1 VTVGTPDAAPTA
13 FIDTPA
19 STFKWRVGTVISFT
33 GHGTDPEDGTIPASR
48 MTWDVVLQHCPSNCH
63 SHTITSLPGVASGSF
78 TAPDHEYPSYLELK
92 LTVTDT
98 AGHASST
105 TRRLDPETVDLTFAT
120 APAGLQLGVNAATQA
135 APFTRT
141 VIIGS
146 SNSLSAASPQDLNG
160 ARYQFANWSD
170 GGAASHSIQA
180 PATATTYTATYT
192 GVSANVGIVKTG
204 VSNTSTKQV
213 TFTLSVSNA
222 GPAPATGV
230 VVRDTI
236 PSKLAYVSSS
246 ASQGSCT
253 VASGTVTCNLGTLA
267 SGASAT
273 VTIVGGTNKFN
284 GSVTNTATVTTT
296 STDVVTGNDSST
308 VTVRLR

>member
-1 VTVGTPDAAPTA
+1 
-13 FIDTPA
+13 
-19 STFKWRVGTVISFT
+19 
-33 GHGTDPEDGTIPASR
+33 
-48 MTWDVVLQHCPSNCH
+48 
-63 SHTITSLPGVASGSF
+63 
-78 TAPDHEYPSYLELK
+78 
-92 LTVTDT
+92 
-98 AGHASST
+98 
-105 TRRLDPETVDLTFAT
+105 VDLTFAT

-160 ARYQFANWSD
+160 TRYQFANWSD

-213 TFTLSVSNA
+213 TFTVSVSNA

-273 VTIVGGTNKFN
+273 VTIVGGTSKFN
-284 GSVTNTATVTTT
+284 GTVTNTATVTTT
-296 STDVVTGNDSST
+296 SPDVVTGNNSST